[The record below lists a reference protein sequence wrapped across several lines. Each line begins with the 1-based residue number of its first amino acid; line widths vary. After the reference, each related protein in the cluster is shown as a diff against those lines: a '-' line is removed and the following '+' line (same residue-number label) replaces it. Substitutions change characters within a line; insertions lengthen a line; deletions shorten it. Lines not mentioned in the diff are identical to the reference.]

1 MIHNDL
7 LFSFLLLSDTVQ
19 LKTRKLIGN
28 SIINAISPTQ
38 LSILKFVKFNDLVT
52 PSHVNKYMKM
62 SMPNTSREINKL
74 ITKRFLTKVVNERDR
89 RKYYLYLTSDGETLI
104 NEFFTVVENQFSK
117 QIKNISN
124 EDLIEIITSIE
135 VLNEKLLKKL

>member
-1 MIHNDL
+1 M
-7 LFSFLLLSDTVQ
+7 
-19 LKTRKLIGN
+19 
-28 SIINAISPTQ
+28 
-38 LSILKFVKFNDLVT
+38 
-52 PSHVNKYMKM
+52 
-62 SMPNTSREINKL
+62 
-74 ITKRFLTKVVNERDR
+74 
-89 RKYYLYLTSDGETLI
+89 YLTSDGETLI